1 MTFKPVKL
9 TSDAAIDAAKDFAQT
24 RKQMQ
29 KDFALLQMKQAR
41 EINDFMA
48 EYKKRFRDQFR
59 VAATDILPDPDEAF
73 SAATHTL
80 DVSYIEFGDA
90 YVIRNPQLPDN
101 DQEAEETTGD
111 FSPPRII
118 IN

>member
-1 MTFKPVKL
+1 MTSKPVKL
-9 TSDAAIDAAKDFAQT
+9 TTDAAIDAAKDFAQT

-48 EYKKRFRDQFR
+48 EYKKRFREQFR
-59 VAATDILPDPDEAF
+59 VAAADILPDPDEAF

-90 YVIRNPQLPDN
+90 YLIRNPQLPDEG
-101 DQEAEETTGD
+101 QGAEETTGD
-111 FSPPRII
+111 DTPARII

>member
-1 MTFKPVKL
+1 MSFKPVKL
-9 TSDAAIDAAKDFAQT
+9 TTDTAIDAAKDFAQT

-48 EYKKRFRDQFR
+48 EYKKRFRELFR
-59 VAATDILPDPDEAF
+59 TAATDILPDPDEAF
-73 SAATHTL
+73 SANSHTI
-80 DVSYIEFGDA
+80 DTSYIEFGDA
-90 YVIRNPQLPDN
+90 YIIRNPQIPDEG
-101 DQEAEETTGD
+101 QGSEETTGD
-111 FSPPRII
+111 EPPARII